1 MYEEES
7 EYFFHDRS
15 DKVITDDVLA
25 RLMTFNNVLVTSHQA
40 FLTEDALD
48 NIAETTVAN
57 VREWLDGRR
66 GAALTNRVVRAATP
80 R

>member
-1 MYEEES
+1 VYEEES
-7 EYFFHDRS
+7 EYLLRDRS
-15 DKVITDDVLA
+15 HKVITDDVLA
-25 RLMTFNNVLVTSHQA
+25 RLMTFNNVLVTSHLA

-66 GAALTNRVVRAATP
+66 GEALTNCVTRAA
-80 R
+80 RR